1 MADASAEPDSG
12 LSEERR
18 RRGEKKRSRTDKSSA
33 PKKAEKPEKAK
44 EPEKAER
51 GRLGIGFAAL
61 AVIFIALAV
70 WAGVLT
76 KDTYAADTR
85 KSDIANSQQVA
96 RRVVTHFYSISY
108 QSFDQDSQRVY
119 ADLDAGFKAQAVQ
132 LLGSTWKQTVVGNQL
147 VSSAVVYASGVVTI
161 NSKTAEV
168 MVTVK
173 RTSQSSQTKTP
184 VASWASAQ
192 VQLTKRSGGWKVSG
206 MGGLQ

>member
-12 LSEERR
+12 LSAERR
-18 RRGEKKRSRTDKSSA
+18 RRGEKKKRSRTEADEPRRRRTDKSPA
-33 PKKAEKPEKAK
+33 AETTP
-44 EPEKAER
+44 R
-51 GRLGIGFAAL
+51 RLGVTFAAL
-61 AVIFIALAV
+61 AVLFIALAV

-76 KDTYAADTR
+76 KTTYAADTR
-85 KSDIANSQQVA
+85 KSDIAAAQSVA
-96 RRVVTHFYSISY
+96 RRVVTHFYEISY
-108 QSFDQDSQRVY
+108 QTFDQDTQRVY

-132 LLGSTWKQTVVGNQL
+132 QLGSTWKQTVVGNQL
-147 VSSAVVYASGVVTI
+147 VSTAVVYASGVITI

-173 RTSQSSQTKTP
+173 RTSQSTQIKTP

-192 VQLTKRSGGWKVSG
+192 VHLTKRSGGWKVSG

>member
-18 RRGEKKRSRTDKSSA
+18 RRGEKKRSRTEADEPRKRRTEKSPA
-33 PKKAEKPEKAK
+33 PEKGD
-44 EPEKAER
+44 EPR
-51 GRLGIGFAAL
+51 RLGVAFAAL
-61 AVIFIALAV
+61 AVLFVALAV

-76 KDTYAADTR
+76 KQTYAEDTR
-85 KSDIANSQQVA
+85 KSDIAAAQNVA
-96 RRVVTHFYSISY
+96 RRVVTHFYEISY
-108 QSFDQDSQRVY
+108 QTFDQDTQRVY

-132 LLGSTWKQTVVGNQL
+132 QLGSTWKQTVVGNQL
-147 VSSAVVYASGVVTI
+147 VSTAVVYASGVITI

-173 RTSQSSQTKTP
+173 RTSQSTQVKTP

-192 VQLTKRSGGWKVSG
+192 VHLTKRSSGWKVSG